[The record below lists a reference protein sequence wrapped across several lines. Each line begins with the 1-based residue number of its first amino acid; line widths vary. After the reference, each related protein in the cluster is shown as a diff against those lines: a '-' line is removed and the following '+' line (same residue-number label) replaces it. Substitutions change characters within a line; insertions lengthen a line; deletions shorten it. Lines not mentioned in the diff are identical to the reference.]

1 MAVLWYCMEDRSR
14 VIETYANKAAIIQ
27 VLTSPTS
34 SKVDFKET
42 PDGRGRG

>member
-14 VIETYANKAAIIQ
+14 VVETYANKAATIQ

-42 PDGRGRG
+42 LDGRGRG